1 MQSASIRS
9 RLLLAFT
16 IFSLLVIILGSN
28 LTYSLVKGV
37 LYSELDHFLRDK
49 LKYQQIAA
57 AQVNDRVIFRLSEP
71 ILDML
76 QDPKGKDFFQFRYV
90 DNGREIFKS
99 SFLPD
104 DVNLPKVGFD
114 QSDYYVGHDT
124 EIQMIDFSVN
134 SEVDQGKSNLS
145 QVPIRCMGIVF
156 ETEPINSSE
165 DETEQISPIKVHLVV
180 AHNCTE
186 IEQVLFNL
194 RRNVLIFGIILSIF
208 VLIIVTII
216 VSKSMKPVE
225 IISNDIRAIEID
237 EINQIL
243 NVDKSPKEL
252 YPIVLRV
259 NELVSRVRTAISNER
274 NFTSNAA
281 HELRNPLAALRT
293 QIEVALSSS
302 EVDEDTCE
310 LLSKMLNLQIH
321 MERVVS
327 SLLLLARLDSGSEK
341 VKNVEIP
348 LAVFIRKTWK
358 PFFDLASEKNFS
370 ISWDMIESDISI
382 LNDPTLLGILLTNLF
397 DNAVS
402 HTPVG
407 GKINISS
414 SASNKGIRIKISN
427 SNPGV
432 TSGDIDL
439 ILSRF
444 GRKDPLFDDSK
455 GHSGIG
461 LNICERIVKDHL
473 GGKLDITVDD
483 QWFTVF
489 LSFPVEVILGNH
501 YHV

>member
-1 MQSASIRS
+1 M
-9 RLLLAFT
+9 
-16 IFSLLVIILGSN
+16 
-28 LTYSLVKGV
+28 
-37 LYSELDHFLRDK
+37 
-49 LKYQQIAA
+49 
-57 AQVNDRVIFRLSEP
+57 
-71 ILDML
+71 
-76 QDPKGKDFFQFRYV
+76 
-90 DNGREIFKS
+90 
-99 SFLPD
+99 
-104 DVNLPKVGFD
+104 
-114 QSDYYVGHDT
+114 
-124 EIQMIDFSVN
+124 
-134 SEVDQGKSNLS
+134 
-145 QVPIRCMGIVF
+145 
-156 ETEPINSSE
+156 
-165 DETEQISPIKVHLVV
+165 
-180 AHNCTE
+180 
-186 IEQVLFNL
+186 
-194 RRNVLIFGIILSIF
+194 
-208 VLIIVTII
+208 
-216 VSKSMKPVE
+216 
-225 IISNDIRAIEID
+225 
-237 EINQIL
+237 
-243 NVDKSPKEL
+243 
-252 YPIVLRV
+252 
-259 NELVSRVRTAISNER
+259 
-274 NFTSNAA
+274 
-281 HELRNPLAALRT
+281 
-293 QIEVALSSS
+293 
-302 EVDEDTCE
+302 
-310 LLSKMLNLQIH
+310 
-321 MERVVS
+321 VVS

-414 SASNKGIRIKISN
+414 SASNKGITIKISN

-444 GRKDPLFDDSK
+444 GRRDPLFDDSK

-473 GGKLDITVDD
+473 GGKLAITVDD